1 VHLIKP
7 RVALHATRR
16 VSNSLR
22 STAEMA
28 DRIVLPDGARA
39 DARLGIL
46 IIAVLGEIFQG
57 GLFFGWN
64 ALAIMI
70 KDLGNYSD
78 GCPTQSSSSAGE

>member
-1 VHLIKP
+1 MSISLLS
-7 RVALHATRR
+7 VA
-16 VSNSLR
+16 V
-22 STAEMA
+22 MA
-28 DRIVLPDGARA
+28 DRILLPEGARA

-70 KDLGNYSD
+70 KDLGNYSE
-78 GCPTQSSSSAGE
+78 GCPTQSSSSTGE